1 MGERLVSRPDWFPGC
16 VPGPDGVLVHRLP
29 RGHRARP
36 APGPPSGPAGA
47 RRRPHAARHDDRR
60 RDLRRRRPHGRRPAG
75 DHGQP
80 DLAARHREGLPGRQ
94 LQRHRHRRGRRHR
107 HRDGEALPGRARALR
122 EDRGPDA
129 QPRRQGQPAGADDPR
144 QPRRRPAGPGR
155 RPPVRRVRPRRRR
168 GHRPGP
174 DLQLRRHRRELRAAR
189 LRGRRLPLAVR
200 AELAEEDLA
209 ARSRRRHRAAL
220 PGGGAVRRRRRRL
233 RHRRPRSR
241 PAALPDR
248 LPGRRRGRRPAGR
261 RRGGRRRRGDHRR
274 ARRARRAGLT
284 AMTMPY
290 YASPEQLMRDRS
302 EYARKG
308 ISRGRSVA
316 VLTYSDG
323 VLFIAENPSSTLHKV
338 GELYDRIGFAAVGRY
353 SEFESLRVAGVRL
366 ADVRGYSYNRRDVT
380 GRVIANAYAQ
390 TLGEIFTQQT
400 KPYEVELC
408 VAEVGATP
416 EADQLFRLTFDG
428 SIVDEPDFVVMGGQ
442 ADAVTG
448 HLREHF
454 LPGMGLADALKVGVR
469 ALSAVSPVTAGAGNG
484 GPSQLTSE
492 QLEVAVL
499 DRRRPKRAFRRV
511 VGAALRG
518 LLGEEGGE
526 PEAKEDEATTG
537 THVPSTPQPGTPAGL
552 GDPAAPD
559 TAGRT
564 DVGPEDSGD

>member
-1 MGERLVSRPDWFPGC
+1 
-16 VPGPDGVLVHRLP
+16 
-29 RGHRARP
+29 
-36 APGPPSGPAGA
+36 
-47 RRRPHAARHDDRR
+47 
-60 RDLRRRRPHGRRPAG
+60 
-75 DHGQP
+75 
-80 DLAARHREGLPGRQ
+80 
-94 LQRHRHRRGRRHR
+94 
-107 HRDGEALPGRARALR
+107 
-122 EDRGPDA
+122 
-129 QPRRQGQPAGADDPR
+129 
-144 QPRRRPAGPGR
+144 
-155 RPPVRRVRPRRRR
+155 
-168 GHRPGP
+168 
-174 DLQLRRHRRELRAAR
+174 
-189 LRGRRLPLAVR
+189 
-200 AELAEEDLA
+200 
-209 ARSRRRHRAAL
+209 
-220 PGGGAVRRRRRRL
+220 
-233 RHRRPRSR
+233 
-241 PAALPDR
+241 
-248 LPGRRRGRRPAGR
+248 
-261 RRGGRRRRGDHRR
+261 
-274 ARRARRAGLT
+274 
-284 AMTMPY
+284 MPY

-316 VLTYSDG
+316 VVTYSDG

-408 VAEVGATP
+408 VAEVGDTP

-511 VGAALRG
+511 VGAALRP
-518 LLGEEGGE
+518 LLGEEPGE
-526 PEAKEDEATTG
+526 SGAEEGATAAHT
-537 THVPSTPQPGTPAGL
+537 PSVAQPGTPAGL

-559 TAGRT
+559 TAGGT
-564 DVGPEDSGD
+564 EGSGEGTGEGTGEGAGSQPGPADGD